1 MTRNSEKERY
11 TQWARKS
18 SGKTRVCT
26 IGAKIDTTASSP
38 RLKLL
43 LPAILINS
51 LSQFIEKGLKTID
64 LFKKLTILNRN
75 ELLKHP
81 VVAQS

>member
-1 MTRNSEKERY
+1 MTTNSGKERH
-11 TQWARKS
+11 TQGARKN

-26 IGAKIDTTASSP
+26 FRAKIDTKASSP

-51 LSQFIEKGLKTID
+51 LPQFIEKVLKTID
-64 LFKKLTILNRN
+64 LFKKLSILNRN

-81 VVAQS
+81 VIHY